1 MLEGLR
7 TAPATPVPDLLNS
20 TFHVVDTKL
29 SELASSQGTHSG
41 CTAAV
46 VFLRLEDENGNPVG
60 EASGVGKA
68 VETKQGKLQGEPDGA
83 LKAAQ
88 AGEGTELQRMREKSG
103 DGSDGAQS
111 RQDLD
116 GSSSLLGSGVG
127 GSGSTSTDIKNK
139 IKAVLSGRSG
149 DFSTSSSAAAGTTGT
164 DTASDSGSSSPQ
176 QSANG
181 ESGGRGVATPTVE
194 VKGPAEYK
202 KAAKRTLYTANVG
215 DARAVLS

>member
-1 MLEGLR
+1 
-7 TAPATPVPDLLNS
+7 
-20 TFHVVDTKL
+20 
-29 SELASSQGTHSG
+29 
-41 CTAAV
+41 
-46 VFLRLEDENGNPVG
+46 
-60 EASGVGKA
+60 
-68 VETKQGKLQGEPDGA
+68 
-83 LKAAQ
+83 
-88 AGEGTELQRMREKSG
+88 MREKSG